1 MTRRYFAAHL
11 PAQGGV
17 VTLDEAESHHAIKV
31 MRAKTGESITLFDGL
46 GNECAATI
54 ETLGRREI
62 ICKTSAASAVH
73 RENGVALTLG
83 VAMPKGDRS
92 KELVERLTELGVN
105 RLVPLHCKRTQWP
118 VPDNAIQKWQRV
130 VIDACKQSER
140 NHLMEISPPHNLAS
154 WLATVNSS
162 PAVSRFMV
170 HPDDSTANPE
180 SSLASAT
187 EVIAMTEVHAVIGPE
202 GGFSDDEVSLADT
215 HGWKRLSLGNRIYRI
230 ETAAILATIK
240 LAGL

>member
-31 MRAKTGESITLFDGL
+31 MRAKTGEAITLFDGV
-46 GNECAATI
+46 GNESAGTI
-54 ETLGRREI
+54 ETVGRREI
-62 ICKTSAASAVH
+62 ICKTSAVSAID
-73 RENGVALTLG
+73 RENTVAVTLG
-83 VAMPKGDRS
+83 VAMPKGDRA

-118 VPDNAIQKWQRV
+118 APNNAIQKWQRV
-130 VIDACKQSER
+130 VIDACKQSQR
-140 NHLMEISPPHNLAS
+140 NHLMEITSPHDLAS
-154 WLATVNSS
+154 WLATVS
-162 PAVSRFMV
+162 PSMSVSRFLV
-170 HPDDSTANPE
+170 HPDDLTVSPE
-180 SSLASAT
+180 SNIVPA
-187 EVIAMTEVHAVIGPE
+187 TEVHAVIGPE
-202 GGFSDDEVSLADT
+202 GGFNDEEVAIADT
-215 HGWKRLSLGNRIYRI
+215 HGWKRLSLGKRIYRI